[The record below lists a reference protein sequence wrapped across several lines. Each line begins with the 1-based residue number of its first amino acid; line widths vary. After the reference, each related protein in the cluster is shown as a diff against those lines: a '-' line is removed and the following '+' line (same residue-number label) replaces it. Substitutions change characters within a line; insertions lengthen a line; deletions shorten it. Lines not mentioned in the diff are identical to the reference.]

1 MVFLP
6 LHTIRRAMP
15 SKPKPKPLSVT
26 QRAIKEE
33 QVNVVKRTEK
43 RIRQLLGTSEDST
56 DTEQVSVATQTD
68 CTLATDRQARNF
80 YLNACCFSVLVVCMN
95 LLLFQ

>member
-1 MVFLP
+1 
-6 LHTIRRAMP
+6 MP
-15 SKPKPKPLSVT
+15 SKPKRKPLSVT

-43 RIRQLLGTSEDST
+43 RIRQLLGPSQDST

-68 CTLATDRQARNF
+68 CILATDRQARNS
-80 YLNACCFSVLVVCMN
+80 YLNACCFSVLVDCMN
-95 LLLFQ
+95 VLLFQWLYLHGNYK